1 MKKELLFLSL
11 MVGSLTVYSAD
22 QKQASPAQKEVTAA
36 TEDIAGLPRI
46 MAEDEDEER
55 EKKEQVFM
63 IVEKKAEFPGG
74 HKKLMEY
81 LRGNI
86 KYPEQALAKSIE
98 GKVYVKFTV
107 KKDGSID
114 DVKIIRSTD
123 SLLDE
128 EAIRV
133 VKNMPKW
140 IPGQTRGKDVNSSI
154 TLPVTFFLPDS
165 TATNEEKK

>member
-1 MKKELLFLSL
+1 MKKKLLFLSL

-63 IVEKKAEFPGG
+63 KVEKKAEFPGG

-81 LRGNI
+81 LKGNI
-86 KYPEQALAKSIE
+86 KYPEKAMADSIS
-98 GKVYVKFTV
+98 GMVLVKFVV
-107 KKDGSID
+107 KKDGSVD
-114 DVKIIRSTD
+114 DIRVIRSVD
-123 SLLDE
+123 PLLDE

-140 IPGQTRGKDVNSSI
+140 IPAQNAGRDVASYFM
-154 TLPVTFFLPDS
+154 LPINFKMNV
-165 TATNEEKK
+165 K

>member
-1 MKKELLFLSL
+1 MKKELLLLSFLAGAL
-11 MVGSLTVYSAD
+11 VAYSAD
-22 QKQASPAQKEVTAA
+22 QEQVLPIQEKAIAA
-36 TEDIAGLPRI
+36 TEEIDP
-46 MAEDEDEER
+46 AENTEEGSVPFV
-55 EKKEQVFM
+55 K
-63 IVEKKAEFPGG
+63 VEKKAEFPGG

-140 IPGQTRGKDVNSSI
+140 IPGQTRNDIESDYSFGR
-154 TLPVTFFLPDS
+154 P
-165 TATNEEKK
+165 